1 MQNIREQYQKIK
13 FGFLFEKA
21 RLILTAYYVIIM
33 FIILMIFSS
42 VLIFTIESKV
52 RQNFDGRISMREE
65 NDKVFKKVTSEI
77 EILIY
82 TIDAGLLLIIGFASY
97 FLAGKTL
104 RPIKENMESQK
115 KFLANA
121 SHDLR
126 TPVAIITTES
136 EVILQDKN
144 ASVKDYKNAIESNLE
159 ESKKM
164 SVIINN
170 LLFIARGEVEK
181 KLKEKLN
188 LSNLVKKIG
197 DKMGSQVKQKNLV
210 LSINISENIFISAN
224 GSDLERAV
232 NNILQNAINYTK
244 TGKIEI
250 NLKQEKNKI
259 LLEIIDTGVGIK
271 EKDLPFIFD
280 RFFKA
285 EHSRNDGAGSGLG
298 LHIAKEV
305 ISRNGG
311 EIKIQSKENTGT
323 KISVYF

>member
-1 MQNIREQYQKIK
+1 MSNIKEQYQKIK
-13 FGFLFEKA
+13 LSNLFEKA
-21 RLILTAYYVIIM
+21 RLVLTAYYVIAM

-42 VLIFTIESKV
+42 VLIFTVESKV
-52 RQNFDGRISMREE
+52 RESFDGSIVVREE
-65 NDKVFKKVTSEI
+65 NDRVFKKLTNEI

-82 TIDAGLLLIIGFASY
+82 TIDAGLLLLIGGASY

-104 RPIKENMESQK
+104 RPIKDNMEAQK

-144 ASVKDYKNAIESNLE
+144 IGVKDYRDAIESNLE
-159 ESKKM
+159 EAKKM
-164 SVIINN
+164 SVIING
-170 LLFIARGEVEK
+170 LLFMARGEAEIK
-181 KLKEKLN
+181 IREKLN
-188 LSNLVKKIG
+188 LSLLLKKII
-197 DKMGSQVKQKNLV
+197 DKMNTQARQKDLV
-210 LSINISENIFISAN
+210 LHSEINQDIFIMSN
-224 GSDLERAV
+224 TSDMERAI

-244 TGKIEI
+244 IGKIEI

-298 LHIAKEV
+298 LHIAKET
-305 ISRNGG
+305 IERNGG
-311 EIKIQSKENTGT
+311 QIKIESKLGVGT
-323 KISVYF
+323 KTSVYF